1 MNTRK
6 ITGKGKTKPKARAKA
21 APAKS
26 VRTAK
31 PVMEGYRRQHK
42 AGSRKS
48 TIHELFDREG
58 DETAW
63 TRGLK
68 IGLKEATLR
77 TWFAHWRRQAKPAKG
92 KKTAKSK
99 TNSVAAP
106 TSKSGAATPAV
117 AA

>member
-6 ITGKGKTKPKARAKA
+6 VSGKGNTKPKVRTKRAT
-21 APAKS
+21 AKS
-26 VRTAK
+26 VWTAK

-48 TIHELFDREG
+48 TVHELFDREG

-77 TWFAHWRRQAKPAKG
+77 TWFAHWRRQAKPAKA

-99 TNSVAAP
+99 TNSVVAP
-106 TSKSGAATPAV
+106 TSKPEAAAPVV

>member
-6 ITGKGKTKPKARAKA
+6 VTGKGHTKPKVQDKG

-26 VRTAK
+26 LRTAK

-99 TNSVAAP
+99 TNSLAAP
-106 TSKSGAATPAV
+106 TTKPDAAAAATV
-117 AA
+117 